1 MKKQTKEEVSE
12 KICVFDIVFDKKGEP
27 KTVHSKI
34 NGLNKMEV
42 ANFVLNIIK
51 QLDLEPLI
59 LMGMLEARKTAQKKS
74 KK

>member
-12 KICVFDIVFDKKGEP
+12 KICSFEIVFNKKGEP

-51 QLDLEPLI
+51 QLDIEPLI
-59 LMGMLEARKTAQKKS
+59 LMGMLEAKKMEKKS